1 MQTYTGDSMKKS
13 SEFRTW
19 VENIWRENCQ
29 ERFVWNEVQLPV
41 DQYFARY
48 KYWLK
53 REFRYQRSLDQ

>member
-1 MQTYTGDSMKKS
+1 MKKS